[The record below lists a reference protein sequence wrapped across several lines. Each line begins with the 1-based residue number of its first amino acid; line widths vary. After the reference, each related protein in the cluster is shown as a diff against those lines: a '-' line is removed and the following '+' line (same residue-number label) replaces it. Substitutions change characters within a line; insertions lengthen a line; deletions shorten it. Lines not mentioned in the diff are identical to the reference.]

1 MAAIPVLHE
10 DERKRRL
17 LDQTQ
22 LLLHGLERISADSI
36 WAHRSSGCRGSLL
49 RQLDRLEAGQ
59 ITSPEDL
66 DSLER
71 LMRIG
76 YEMLIKAARE
86 IGR

>member
-1 MAAIPVLHE
+1 MKIVP
-10 DERKRRL
+10 DEKGKKQRL
-17 LDQTQ
+17 VEQVNF
-22 LLLHGLERISADSI
+22 LLRGLERISADSI

-59 ITSPEDL
+59 IPSLEDL

-71 LMRIG
+71 LIQFG